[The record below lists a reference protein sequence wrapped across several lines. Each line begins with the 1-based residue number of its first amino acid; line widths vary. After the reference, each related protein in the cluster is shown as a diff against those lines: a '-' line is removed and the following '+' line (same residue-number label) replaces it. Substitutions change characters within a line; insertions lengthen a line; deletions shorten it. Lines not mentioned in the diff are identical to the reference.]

1 MFRYHGWGPGRSCR
15 NLLASWFTIL
25 LTAQLTNSQKF
36 ERRLGRR
43 THVSKSLRDL
53 VNCPDS
59 PAPLGMSRNSR
70 TQQRLRRSLRPDLRV
85 ARCASLRPRLLPTGN
100 VSGVLRQV
108 SRLDEQPLQSYCA
121 TGAGREAADTC
132 KRSGRTRLPLM
143 SCLESPL
150 PSPAGQRGNRF
161 RMSIP
166 VTKGQLEFERE
177 HLGRKLQVRDQAMA
191 HTLRVARLRPHPMLR
206 VVPGDIET
214 WESV

>member
-1 MFRYHGWGPGRSCR
+1 VGRECSTGISASPRHFRTFRTWLTAWLTRGVNQGNGMFRYHGWGPGRSCR

-70 TQQRLRRSLRPDLRV
+70 TQQRLRRSLRPDVRV
-85 ARCASLRPRLLPTGN
+85 ARCASLRPRLLPSGN

-108 SRLDEQPLQSYCA
+108 SRLDEQPLRSHCA
-121 TGAGREAADTC
+121 TGAG
-132 KRSGRTRLPLM
+132 P
-143 SCLESPL
+143 
-150 PSPAGQRGNRF
+150 RGCGY
-161 RMSIP
+161 
-166 VTKGQLEFERE
+166 V
-177 HLGRKLQVRDQAMA
+177 
-191 HTLRVARLRPHPMLR
+191 
-206 VVPGDIET
+206 
-214 WESV
+214 